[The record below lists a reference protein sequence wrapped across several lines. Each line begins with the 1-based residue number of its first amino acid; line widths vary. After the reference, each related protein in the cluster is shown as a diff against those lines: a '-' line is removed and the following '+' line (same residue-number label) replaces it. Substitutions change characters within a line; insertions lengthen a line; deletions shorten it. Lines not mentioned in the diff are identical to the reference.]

1 MIILKKSFLIS
12 VITFLVFEDQ
22 SLFSQLIVVLVP
34 LLNQVFQNFHHLLLL
49 CFYGSIEYAH
59 NFPTSDLFMLRFLL
73 LYNLLSSMCSC
84 TAIIASNETV
94 HNFLFLIRKSITI
107 FNMISGM
114 NMSFYGKYLEKI
126 LNMVGWMLLDVIF
139 FEEKIT
145 MLLPTIY
152 EPIQKAHPNRI
163 F

>member
-1 MIILKKSFLIS
+1 MITL
-12 VITFLVFEDQ
+12 LVFEDQ
-22 SLFSQLIVVLVP
+22 SLFSQFIVVLVP

-94 HNFLFLIRKSITI
+94 HNFLFLMRKSITI

-126 LNMVGWMLLDVIF
+126 LNMVGWMLLDVF
-139 FEEKIT
+139 FEETIT